1 MNIYYGIDA
10 FTKLRKSPVITM
22 GSFDG
27 LHLGHVK
34 VLEKLHSAALAH
46 SCENC
51 VITFDPHPRIL
62 LGDIREN
69 FLLSTLQ
76 EKMYLLEST
85 GFVDNI
91 LAIPFDKSF
100 SQISSADFIESV
112 ILKHVSPKALIVG
125 YDTHF
130 GKGRMGDITLLKSI
144 LKKHNTEIEIVEPVM
159 SDGQVVSSS
168 LIRKY
173 IRFGDVVLANE
184 LLGYKYFLE
193 GYVVRG
199 EGRGAIL
206 GFPTANIEF
215 LERMKI
221 MPQNGVYAV
230 SVLYDKKEYRGMM
243 NIGKR
248 PTFEESLSMEVHI
261 IDFNENLYNK
271 TLKISFIKRLRDEVR
286 FASSAELV
294 EQLKKDKEEIK
305 NLKEALW
312 H

>member
-1 MNIYYGIDA
+1 MNIYYGLDS
-10 FTKLRKSPVITM
+10 FSKLPKRTVITV

-27 LHLGHVK
+27 LHRGHIK
-34 VLEKLHSAALAH
+34 VLQRLRAVSK
-46 SCENC
+46 SCSSENC
-51 VITFDPHPRIL
+51 VITFDPHPRVL
-62 LGDIREN
+62 LNDIKEN

-76 EKMYLLEST
+76 EKMYLLETNGS
-85 GFVDNI
+85 VDNI

-100 SQISSADFIESV
+100 SQISSTDFIESV
-112 ILKHVSPKALIVG
+112 ILRNVSPGAIIVG

-130 GKGRMGDITLLKSI
+130 GKNRMGDITLLKFI
-144 LKKHNTEIEIVEPVM
+144 LEKHKTKIEIVEPEM

-173 IRFGDVVLANE
+173 IRFGEVTAANE
-184 LLGYKYFLE
+184 LLGYKYFLQ
-193 GYVVRG
+193 GHVVRG

-215 LERMKI
+215 TDRMKI
-221 MPQNGVYAV
+221 LPQNGVYAV
-230 SVLYDKKEYRGMM
+230 SVFYDNKEYRGMM

-261 IDFNENLYNK
+261 IDFNDNLYNK
-271 TLKISFIKRLRDEVR
+271 MLKISFIKRLRDEVR
-286 FASSAELV
+286 FESPSELV

>member
-1 MNIYYGIDA
+1 MNIYYGLDS
-10 FTKLRKSPVITM
+10 FSKLSKSPVITV

-27 LHLGHVK
+27 LHRGHIK
-34 VLEKLHSAALAH
+34 VLQKLS
-46 SCENC
+46 SISREFSVENC

-62 LGDIREN
+62 LSDIKEN

-76 EKMYLLEST
+76 EKMYLLETT
-85 GFVDNI
+85 GTVDNI

-100 SQISSADFIESV
+100 SQISSSDFIESV
-112 ILKHVSPKALIVG
+112 ILKNVSPKAIIVG

-130 GKGRMGDITLLKSI
+130 GKNRMGDVTMLKSI
-144 LKKHNTEIEIVEPVM
+144 LNKHQTAIEIVEPAT

-173 IRFGDVVLANE
+173 IRFGEVSTANE
-184 LLGYKYFLE
+184 LLGYKYFLQ
-193 GYVVRG
+193 GHVVRG
-199 EGRGAIL
+199 EGRGAVL

-215 LERMKI
+215 TDRLKI
-221 MPQNGVYAV
+221 LPQNGVYAV
-230 SVLYDKKEYRGMM
+230 SVFYDGREYRGMM

-261 IDFNENLYNK
+261 IDFNDNLYNK
-271 TLKISFIKRLRDEVR
+271 MLKISFIKRLRDEVR
-286 FASSAELV
+286 FESPADLI

-305 NLKEALW
+305 NIKEALW